1 MEKVKDKGR
10 SLKDDVVSRKFEMV
24 ITGIILLILSEIV
37 GKRIGL
43 VPSSSDEELLE
54 LVVLVLLWAIV
65 KIVTELTGENT
76 LLGKLINAYL
86 LPKVESRIR
95 EVYTDVIASDPDF
108 NQRLPSDKELSS
120 AIDEL
125 NEDIP
130 GDLPK

>member
-86 LPKVESRIR
+86 LPKVEARIR
-95 EVYTDVIASDPDF
+95 EVYTDVIASDSEF